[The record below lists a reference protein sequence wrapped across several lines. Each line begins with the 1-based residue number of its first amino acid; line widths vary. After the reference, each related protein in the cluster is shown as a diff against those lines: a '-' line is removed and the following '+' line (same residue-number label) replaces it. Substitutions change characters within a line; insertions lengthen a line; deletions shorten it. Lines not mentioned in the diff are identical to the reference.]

1 MWGLKCV
8 FCQKKK
14 QLPNLLKY
22 KNYVQKKSCL
32 VKKRERERERERE
45 RDRQRERKELD
56 ELLVCKCKWAFS
68 SIKQSHF
75 LPSVF
80 SPFWGENILVGP
92 RRKNPD
98 PTIYFPSSPPN
109 QIHSKNFSFPF
120 SLRNFPSTLFHLQ
133 TNTSLVF
140 SFLIVVGVFK
150 VDRWVLVSSI
160 SKVFDG

>member
-1 MWGLKCV
+1 M
-8 FCQKKK
+8 
-14 QLPNLLKY
+14 
-22 KNYVQKKSCL
+22 S
-32 VKKRERERERERE
+32 ERERAREI
-45 RDRQRERKELD
+45 ERKKLD
-56 ELLVCKCKWAFS
+56 ELLMCKCKFS
-68 SIKQSHF
+68 SIKRPHF

-109 QIHSKNFSFPF
+109 QIHSKKFSFSF
-120 SLRNFPSTLFHLQ
+120 SLQSFPSTLFHLQ

-140 SFLIVVGVFK
+140 SFLTVVGVFK

-160 SKVFDG
+160 SKVFDD

>member
-1 MWGLKCV
+1 MRET
-8 FCQKKK
+8 K
-14 QLPNLLKY
+14 QLSHP
-22 KNYVQKKSCL
+22 QPKKSKERER
-32 VKKRERERERERE
+32 VREREI
-45 RDRQRERKELD
+45 ERKKLD
-56 ELLVCKCKWAFS
+56 ELLMCKCKFL
-68 SIKQSHF
+68 SIKWPHF

-80 SPFWGENILVGP
+80 SPFRGENILVGP
-92 RRKNPD
+92 RRKNSD

-109 QIHSKNFSFPF
+109 QIHSKKFSFPF

-150 VDRWVLVSSI
+150 VDRWVLVSST

>member
-1 MWGLKCV
+1 M
-8 FCQKKK
+8 
-14 QLPNLLKY
+14 
-22 KNYVQKKSCL
+22 
-32 VKKRERERERERE
+32 REI
-45 RDRQRERKELD
+45 ERKKLD
-56 ELLVCKCKWAFS
+56 ELLMCKCKFS
-68 SIKQSHF
+68 SIKRPHF

-98 PTIYFPSSPPN
+98 PTIYFPSSSLN
-109 QIHSKNFSFPF
+109 QIHSKKFSFPF

-150 VDRWVLVSSI
+150 VDRWVLISST
-160 SKVFDG
+160 SKVFDGWIRNLRSNLHLHSIIHLNTSLLILTTHIRSV